1 MWKNGLIKKISLIS
15 QFMTSQP
22 RKQAIAIHILPSIS
36 RSKGNKA
43 MKFGQLIEYNK
54 TNNFLERSYTKCSGE
69 AIPRSFFEKSK
80 LRISLDQHSEILFSL
95 FYWISRSR
103 NTKIPKY
110 IETKGLITCLHLL

>member
-1 MWKNGLIKKISLIS
+1 MWKKGMIKKISLIS

-43 MKFGQLIEYNK
+43 MKFGQLIEYNM

-69 AIPRSFFEKSK
+69 AIPRSFSEKSK
-80 LRISLDQHSEILFSL
+80 LRISLDQHSEFLFSL

-110 IETKGLITCLHLL
+110 IETKVLITFLHLL